1 MSTDQPVV
9 VPGIDTVAHEI
20 VEPCG

>member
-9 VPGIDTVAHEI
+9 APGIDTVAHEI
-20 VEPCG
+20 AEPCG

>member
-9 VPGIDTVAHEI
+9 APGIDTVAHEI